1 MQPTRRQLLPLAA
14 LGALAPGRLLAA
26 PRGSERRFLFVH
38 AVGGWDPCCVFAPM
52 FDAPLVDDDDQ
63 SEPTTIG
70 GMRLVDSPD
79 RPAVRS
85 FFERHG
91 AATCVVNGV
100 EVRSVAH
107 TVCER
112 LVLTGTSLPAG
123 DDWAARL
130 GAASTTDAL
139 MPALTLSG
147 RSYTY
152 ALGGEVVRVG
162 PSGQLPALL
171 DGVLLAETNP
181 RLAPPPGRI
190 RELEARWLRDRAAA
204 HAAAARPGRARELA
218 SGHLEARTRLD
229 ALEVEARAL
238 QLDPG
243 EDLGDQ
249 LDTAL
254 AVLSA
259 GLSRCVT
266 VAHRGFRGLSWD
278 THAANHN
285 VQSDNY
291 DELFGALDRAL
302 LDAATLPAAGGGTLA
317 DELVVVVLS
326 EMGRHPRIN
335 GRGGKEHWTWTSAM
349 LAGAGVAGG
358 QVLGGFEDT
367 LAGSRVDLGSGL
379 PHASGVGLL
388 PGHLGA
394 TLLALGD
401 VDPGESLAD
410 TPPIAAVLA

>member
-1 MQPTRRQLLPLAA
+1 MRMTRRELLPLAA
-14 LGALAPGRLLAA
+14 LGALAPRRLIAA
-26 PRGSERRFLFVH
+26 PAQAERRFLFVH
-38 AVGGWDPCCVFAPM
+38 AVGGWDPGCVFAPL
-52 FDAPLVDDDDQ
+52 FDAPLIDRDPGAQ
-63 SEPTTIG
+63 PATYG
-70 GMRLVDSPD
+70 GMQLVDSAD

-85 FFERHG
+85 FFERH
-91 AATCVVNGV
+91 AARTCVVNGV
-100 EVRSVAH
+100 EARSVAH

-112 LVLTGTSLPAG
+112 LMLTGTSQPVA

-130 GAASTTDAL
+130 AAGSISDPL

-147 RSYTY
+147 RSYTH
-152 ALGGEVVRVG
+152 ALGSEVVRVG

-171 DGVLLAETNP
+171 DGTLLAETDP
-181 RLAPPPGRI
+181 RLVPPGAAI
-190 RELEARWLRDRAAA
+190 QDLEAAWLADRSAGHLAAA
-204 HAAAARPGRARELA
+204 EPGRGLLLARAHEAARGRLV
-218 SGHLEARTRLD
+218 
-229 ALEVEARAL
+229 ALETEARAL

-243 EDLGDQ
+243 DALEDQ
-249 LDTAL
+249 LDTGL

-259 GLSRCVT
+259 GLSRCVS

-278 THAANHN
+278 THAANHS

-302 LDAATLPAAGGGTLA
+302 QDAAVLPGSGGGSLA
-317 DELVVVVLS
+317 DELVLVVLS
-326 EMGRHPRIN
+326 EMGRHPRMN
-335 GRGGKEHWTWTSAM
+335 ARGGKEHWTWTSTM

-367 LAGSRVDLGSGL
+367 LAGASVDLASGE

-388 PGHLGA
+388 PGHIGA

-401 VDPGESLAD
+401 VDPGESLSD
-410 TPPIAAVLA
+410 TPAIQAVLA